1 MREQS
6 RYFGINRCADSLNT
20 CAQTGNIEL
29 MRAMIRLLFTV
40 CAFASPAFA
49 QTQQEQDRFDEL
61 VSLYQAATVVGE
73 PTFEPCVLSQGAE
86 ANCLKIT
93 VVAAPSDHITGPYCP
108 LNISDTAEAGGTW
121 FVDGEVRDVDGD
133 FIARLSEIYQNEAW
147 QMFDPETGDI
157 FVRNN
162 EIGCIVA
169 GDPTNS
175 TGQPD
180 NICVDC
186 SLGFIGKTV
195 TRTYFIPLTPVAS
208 EGDVGDVRGGVGL
221 ALNGVKV
228 EGPAPLELILGGI
241 TIGPFDD
248 CGGHINPS
256 EGYHYHGILEGCG
269 ARAAAVTE
277 GHAARLGVAMD
288 GHDLYDQLDLDT
300 SEPADLDACR
310 GHEVEGLGYHYHVS
324 ATATN
329 QILPCLTAQTG
340 CSLESADAHCD
351 ASLQSREQ
359 GGPPPREN

>member
-1 MREQS
+1 MRKIV
-6 RYFGINRCADSLNT
+6 G
-20 CAQTGNIEL
+20 
-29 MRAMIRLLFTV
+29 LFFTLS
-40 CAFASPAFA
+40 AFASPTLA

-61 VSLYQAATVVGE
+61 VTLYQAATVVGE
-73 PTFEPCVLSQGAE
+73 PSLEPCVLSQGAE

-108 LNISDTAEAGGTW
+108 LNISDTAEEGGTW
-121 FVDGEVRDVDGD
+121 FVDGEVRDVDGE
-133 FIARLSEIYQNEAW
+133 FIANLSEIYQDDAW
-147 QMFDPETGDI
+147 QMFNPETGDI

-169 GDPTNS
+169 GDPTNA

-195 TRTYFIPLTPVAS
+195 TRTYFIPLDPAPS
-208 EGDVGDVRGGVGL
+208 DGDVGDVRSGVGL

-228 EGPAPLELILGGI
+228 EGPAPLDLILGGI
-241 TIGPFDD
+241 TLGPFDD

-256 EGYHYHGILEGCG
+256 EGYHYHGILEKCG
-269 ARAAAVTE
+269 ARAEAAAE

-288 GHDLYDQLDLDT
+288 GHDLYDQLDLDST
-300 SEPADLDACR
+300 EPADLDTCR
-310 GHEVEGLGYHYHVS
+310 GHDVEGLGYHYHVS
-324 ATATN
+324 DTASN

-340 CSLESADAHCD
+340 CSLDNTEAGCD
-351 ASLQSREQ
+351 ASIQSGRL
-359 GGPPPREN
+359 GGPPPRDE